1 MSADLLDEIFKTSL
15 VFLDSANREIVK
27 SALGFVKLAIH
38 TYPSEVV
45 QQHLRPLIKLLL
57 GWSHGHKNHF
67 KLKVRYICERMIRK
81 FGFDE
86 VFACVETD
94 DGKKLLLNI
103 KKRKEHAKKKK
114 QSAAAD
120 DDDEVQ
126 FLNLK
131 FQAWHFS
138 DLDFRKHLRK
148 LLLVQLSKTCCM
160 AVRMRVKGKV
170 TAKMRNLHKGTTRL
184 VVQGFE

>member
-1 MSADLLDEIFKTSL
+1 MSPALLDEIFTTSL

-45 QQHLRPLIKLLL
+45 QQHLRPLIKLLM

-86 VFACVETD
+86 VFASVESE

-120 DDDEVQ
+120 DDDEVCY
-126 FLNLK
+126 
-131 FQAWHFS
+131 FS
-138 DLDFRKHLRK
+138 TQ
-148 LLLVQLSKTCCM
+148 LLAM
-160 AVRMRVKGKV
+160 AD
-170 TAKMRNLHKGTTRL
+170 
-184 VVQGFE
+184 